1 MIGEMKEP
9 LLEKNI
15 TLNVSDE
22 AYESLLRKKRPAAS
36 SAAEMSAKSSAR
48 ILRTR

>member
-22 AYESLLRKKRPAAS
+22 AYELVAKKAS
-36 SAAEMSAKSSAR
+36 GGKFGGRGMSAEVAPQGY
-48 ILRTR
+48 

>member
-22 AYESLLRKKRPAAS
+22 AYELVAKKRPAAS
-36 SAAEMSAKSSAR
+36 SAAEMSAKSSVR